1 MLQHNNWR
9 SKVVSFLFKT
19 IKPQQTLGILGG
31 GQLGRMMALSAREMG
46 LNVVVLEP
54 GENSPC
60 GQVADYQITT
70 AYDDREGIKKL
81 AEQSDVVTY
90 EFENIDAESAN
101 WLEENA
107 NLPQGSRLLSV
118 TQHRLKEKETLQK
131 AGVPVAPYRPVT
143 DLRSLQRAVEELGYP
158 SVLKTC
164 RGGYDGKGQF
174 VIKQESDL
182 EIAATLLEKETDCV
196 LEAWVDFEKEISVI
210 ITRSVSGEV
219 KSFPIAENIHRENIL
234 HQTIAP
240 ARITNKTADQ
250 AKLLAGSIATELE
263 LVGTLA
269 VEMFVAKDG
278 TIYVNE
284 LAPRP
289 HNSGHYTIEACET
302 SQFDQ
307 HVRAV
312 CNWPLGNT
320 ELIKPAVMINILG
333 EHHET
338 VLREIGNLG
347 EAKLHLYGKKEAKA
361 KRKMGH
367 ITVLGDTIE
376 QALEKA
382 ERVSA
387 LFLSDNKTEVT
398 Q

>member
-1 MLQHNNWR
+1 MY
-9 SKVVSFLFKT
+9 KT
-19 IKPQQTLGILGG
+19 IRPQQTIGILGG

-60 GQVADYQITT
+60 GQVADQQIAA
-70 AYDDREGIKKL
+70 AYDDREGIKEL
-81 AEQSDVVTY
+81 AERSDVVTY
-90 EFENIDAESAN
+90 EFENIDAVSAN

-107 NLPQGSRLLSV
+107 NLPQGSRLLAV

-143 DLRSLQRAVEELGYP
+143 DFSSLQSAIKDLGYP

-196 LEAWVDFEKEISVI
+196 LEAWVNFEKEISVI

-219 KSFPIAENIHRENIL
+219 KSFPIAENIHKDNIL
-234 HQTIAP
+234 HKTIAP
-240 ARITNKTADQ
+240 ARITIETADQ

-320 ELIKPAVMINILG
+320 DLIKPAVMINILG

-338 VLREIGNLG
+338 VLREIEKLG

-382 ERVSA
+382 EKVSA

>member
-1 MLQHNNWR
+1 MISLY
-9 SKVVSFLFKT
+9 KT
-19 IKPQQTLGILGG
+19 IQPQQTIGILGG

-46 LNVVVLEP
+46 LRVVVLEP
-54 GENSPC
+54 GEDSPC
-60 GQVADYQITT
+60 GQVADQQII
-70 AYDDREGIKKL
+70 AGYEDKEGIRKL
-81 AEQSDVVTY
+81 AELSDVVTY
-90 EFENIDAESAN
+90 EFENIDAESAE
-101 WLEENA
+101 WLQEKA
-107 NLPQGSRLLSV
+107 NLPQGSRLLAV
-118 TQHRLKEKETLQK
+118 TQHRLREKETLVK
-131 AGVPVAPYRPVT
+131 AGVPVAPFQPVS
-143 DLRSLQRAVEELGYP
+143 DIDSLNDAITQLGYP

-174 VIKQESDL
+174 VIRQESDL
-182 EIAATLLEKETDCV
+182 KIAAELLNKETDCV
-196 LEAWVDFEKEISVI
+196 LEAWLEFDKEISVI
-210 ITRSVSGEV
+210 LTRSVSGEV
-219 KSFPIAENIHRENIL
+219 KSFPIAENIHKDNIL

-240 ARITNKTADQ
+240 ARISNETAEQ
-250 AKLLAGSIATELE
+250 SKKLAGSIATELK

-269 VEMFVAKDG
+269 VEMFVAKNG
-278 TIYVNE
+278 EIFVNE

-338 VLREIGNLG
+338 VLNEIGKLG

-367 ITVLGDTIE
+367 ITVLAETVE
-376 QALEKA
+376 EALIKA
-382 ERVSA
+382 EKVSSV
-387 LFLSDNKTEVT
+387 FLKKKQTEV
-398 Q
+398 QR

>member
-1 MLQHNNWR
+1 M
-9 SKVVSFLFKT
+9 FKT

-60 GQVADYQITT
+60 GQVADHQITT

-143 DLRSLQRAVEELGYP
+143 DLRSLQLAVEELGYP

-219 KSFPIAENIHRENIL
+219 KSFPIAENIHKENIL

-382 ERVSA
+382 EKVSA

>member
-1 MLQHNNWR
+1 M
-9 SKVVSFLFKT
+9 FKT

>member
-1 MLQHNNWR
+1 M
-9 SKVVSFLFKT
+9 SFLFKT

-60 GQVADYQITT
+60 GQVADHQITT

-107 NLPQGSRLLSV
+107 NLPQGSRLLAV

-143 DLRSLQRAVEELGYP
+143 DLRSLQCAVEELGYP

-196 LEAWVDFEKEISVI
+196 LEAWVPFEKEISVI

-219 KSFPIAENIHRENIL
+219 KSFPIAENIHKENIL

-240 ARITNKTADQ
+240 ARITNTTADQ

-382 ERVSA
+382 EKVSA

>member
-1 MLQHNNWR
+1 MFR
-9 SKVVSFLFKT
+9 T
-19 IKPQQTLGILGG
+19 IEPQQTIGILGG

-46 LNVVVLEP
+46 LRVIVLEP
-54 GENSPC
+54 GEDSPC
-60 GQVADYQITT
+60 GQVADHQIQTG
-70 AYDDREGIKKL
+70 YEDKEGIKQL
-81 AEQSDVVTY
+81 AQLSDVVTY
-90 EFENIDAESAN
+90 EFENIDAVSAG

-118 TQHRLKEKETLQK
+118 TQHRLKEKETLVK
-131 AGVPVAPYRPVT
+131 AGVPVAPFQPVS
-143 DLRSLQRAVEELGYP
+143 DLETLENAIQQLGFP

-164 RGGYDGKGQF
+164 RGGYDGKGQV

-182 EIAATLLEKETDCV
+182 EKAAALLETEPDCV
-196 LEAWVDFEKEISVI
+196 LEAWVAFEKEISVI
-210 ITRSVSGEV
+210 LTRSVSGEV
-219 KSFPIAENIHRENIL
+219 KSFPVAENIHRDNIL

-240 ARITNKTADQ
+240 ARITKETAEK
-250 AKLLAGSIATELE
+250 AKWLARSIAAELE

-269 VEMFVAKDG
+269 VEMFVAKDDK
-278 TIYVNE
+278 IYVNE

-320 ELIKPAVMINILG
+320 DLIKPAVMINILG

-338 VLREIGNLG
+338 VLKRIGKLG

-367 ITVLGDTIE
+367 ITVLGDTVE
-376 QALEKA
+376 EALEKA

-387 LFLSDNKTEVT
+387 IFLEKNITEV
-398 Q
+398 QR

>member
-1 MLQHNNWR
+1 MLQHNKWR

-19 IKPQQTLGILGG
+19 IRPQQTLGILGG

-60 GQVADYQITT
+60 GQVADHQITT

-101 WLEENA
+101 WLEENG

-196 LEAWVDFEKEISVI
+196 LEAWVPFEKEISVI

-219 KSFPIAENIHRENIL
+219 KSFPIAENIHKENIL

-382 ERVSA
+382 EKVSA